1 MPDVLRDLRAT
12 SDALQRDLEAL
23 GALEE
28 EKRGLPLGDPRL
40 AELARQIE
48 EIAERVLAR
57 TTTQKDLT
65 EVIASSGA
73 AGTIESTRR
82 PAGDILA
89 EWRELERRADGAK
102 PGSAEAAEVAILL
115 DRVHDEY
122 RAAVEFLASDLS
134 RSAPGVAG
142 AAV

>member
-1 MPDVLRDLRAT
+1 MRFSAT
-12 SDALQRDLEAL
+12 SKHWVPSRRRSADWRWAI
-23 GALEE
+23 
-28 EKRGLPLGDPRL
+28 RGL

-65 EVIASSGA
+65 EVVASSGA
-73 AGTIESTRR
+73 SGTIESTRR

-122 RAAVEFLASDLS
+122 RAAVDSS
-134 RSAPGVAG
+134 RSA
-142 AAV
+142 